1 MHSLEM
7 IIALNERQAALEQE
21 DLENELGILH
31 EDGWQE
37 IEDEDEDDLD
47 FDADWRSEEFDEDYY
62 TDYPEYFYGED
73 VSDYLYPDSDLWNE
87 Y

>member
-1 MHSLEM
+1 M

-62 TDYPEYFYGED
+62 TDYPEYFYGEN
-73 VSDYLYPDSDLWNE
+73 VEDYLYPDSDLWDE
-87 Y
+87 WR